1 MAELLHDLKDKMKG
15 ALHHG
20 KEQATTKGAELQEKA
35 APAFERAT
43 EKAKALTSKK
53 SGATTG
59 EAGETVTSSETATE
73 GTTTTTSGGLTEA
86 LAGGTA
92 GGFAATGKTPMSP
105 PPESRREFVG
115 GEGGAS
121 DDARVW
127 DPVTGEQMREIGT
140 DTSLVRDTEAVA
152 GEGSRG
158 ISGGGG
164 SGGGGDS
171 SVGETVTLKGGAKAF
186 VPRIFG
192 NLPRSEQQQGGD
204 SSSAQQS
211 RDINFSAAGG
221 AAAAADAPT
230 REYESSHGYLE
241 SSNIVS
247 GGASAGQLDPSAV
260 GATPPQQ
267 LEPSAYAEP
276 SSTTATSGSAH
287 EPRPYGD
294 YSLVSS
300 AGGGGG
306 GAGGFFASPDA
317 SSSMQQGGAGG
328 SASLFGNSN
337 QASSVGSLR
346 PSSPVPLGD
355 LGRQEDRLQ
364 GSAQSYGG
372 GSGSGAPQSESAAVR
387 EAAEQGRIA
396 AAKADALVQ
405 AEQ

>member
-59 EAGETVTSSETATE
+59 EAGDTVTSGETATE
-73 GTTTTTSGGLTEA
+73 GTTTTSGGLTEA
-86 LAGGTA
+86 LAGGTV
-92 GGFAATGKTPMSP
+92 GGYAATGKTPVSP

-115 GEGGAS
+115 GEGGANN
-121 DDARVW
+121 DARVW
-127 DPVTGEQMREIGT
+127 EPVTGEQTREIGT

-152 GEGSRG
+152 GERSGG
-158 ISGGGG
+158 ISGGG
-164 SGGGGDS
+164 GGGGDS
-171 SVGETVTLKGGAKAF
+171 SVGETVTLNSGAKAF

-192 NLPRSEQQQGGD
+192 NLQRSEQQQQGGD

-211 RDINFSAAGG
+211 RDIDFG
-221 AAAAADAPT
+221 AAAADAPT

-241 SSNIVS
+241 SSDIVS
-247 GGASAGQLDPSAV
+247 GGASASQLDRSAV

-294 YSLVSS
+294 YGLVSS
-300 AGGGGG
+300 AGGGGGGGG

-317 SSSMQQGGAGG
+317 SSSTPQGGAGG

-337 QASSVGSLR
+337 QASSFGSLR

-387 EAAEQGRIA
+387 EAAEQGHIA

-405 AEQ
+405 AE